1 MPEIGIR
8 QLKNETSEILRA
20 VREDKAEYVIT
31 YRGLPIAVLRPV
43 EPAAADADEIL
54 ALAAGVFAGFDAGDL
69 AEVQAT
75 IRRRPDFFGENTD
88 ATA

>member
-31 YRGLPIAVLRPV
+31 YRGQPVAVLRPV
-43 EPAAADADEIL
+43 EPATAHADEIL
-54 ALAAGVFAGFDAGDL
+54 RLAMDVFTGLSDNDLAGVEAAI
-69 AEVQAT
+69 Q
-75 IRRRPDFFGENTD
+75 RRPDFLTKTPQ
-88 ATA
+88 AWM

>member
-31 YRGLPIAVLRPV
+31 YRGQPVAVLRPV
-43 EPAAADADEIL
+43 ERPAADPDALL
-54 ALAAGVFAGFDAGDL
+54 ALAADVFAGFTADEL
-69 AEVQAT
+69 AEVEEAM
-75 IRRRPDFFGENTD
+75 RRRPRFFDERADD
-88 ATA
+88 AA